1 LTGFLLCDEFELV
14 LDELSFDELSF
25 DELSFDK
32 LSFDELSFDE
42 LSFEGLKDPF
52 LARKAGLDLVDLA
65 TCSDPDLT

>member
-25 DELSFDK
+25 G
-32 LSFDELSFDE
+32 
-42 LSFEGLKDPF
+42 EGLKNPF